1 MNTAKSRHSVQVRG
15 RMLSSAQPSMAR
27 SPASRS
33 EQGAL
38 GIEGPEPRGF
48 PDSTFPEDA
57 ALDAARLGQSLVG
70 ADDGQVHW
78 SAPCARISTLSVPV
92 RTSVL
97 ARNLPLLG
105 GAGGVADGQRSIEAG
120 LGGLVALQTL
130 VDLALQDRQQLDR
143 QGRDLGRTTRPSI
156 DKLAEVARVL
166 KVEREWLI
174 HGIGEVESEPP
185 FIENPDETFVAIAHA
200 SPRPSMSGGAVV
212 TEELDTPGRAYHFR
226 RYWIKDSPSQLRIM
240 HVEGDS
246 MAPTLLDD
254 GMGLVAKRLEHVP
267 NSDPP
272 AVRVISDNG
281 FYSPYERSAEEIHI
295 IGRIRW
301 FAREI

>member
-1 MNTAKSRHSVQVRG
+1 M
-15 RMLSSAQPSMAR
+15 
-27 SPASRS
+27 
-33 EQGAL
+33 
-38 GIEGPEPRGF
+38 
-48 PDSTFPEDA
+48 
-57 ALDAARLGQSLVG
+57 
-70 ADDGQVHW
+70 
-78 SAPCARISTLSVPV
+78 
-92 RTSVL
+92 
-97 ARNLPLLG
+97 
-105 GAGGVADGQRSIEAG
+105 
-120 LGGLVALQTL
+120 
-130 VDLALQDRQQLDR
+130 
-143 QGRDLGRTTRPSI
+143 
-156 DKLAEVARVL
+156 L

-174 HGIGEVESEPP
+174 HGIGEVEGEPP

-200 SPRPSMSGGAVV
+200 SPRPSMGGGAVV
-212 TEELDTPGRAYHFR
+212 TEDHDTPGRAYHFR
-226 RYWIKDSPSQLRIM
+226 RSWIKGSLKASPSQLRIM

-246 MAPTLLDD
+246 MAPTLLDGDTVLVDMTRRAPNPPGIFVLDD